1 MINITNEDNM
11 DLISRY
17 KDNYFDLAIVDPPYG
32 INQDK
37 VQEGLSNKKDL
48 QKMRELIKS
57 IIKQNGIMKYLKKNI
72 LKN

>member
-57 IIKQNGIMKYLKKNI
+57 IIKQNGIMKYLKKNN